1 MTPAERDTLE
11 AMRRLPRPASVA
23 DIARLAGYAKE
34 TVRPYVRRYARCIV
48 PPQPGPAPSLWM
60 LVQPPGQEVPAPPHV
75 APADRVVLAALR
87 EAGRPVS
94 TVELAQATGVRRRT
108 VWRALAA
115 HAEKVGEVKAVSG
128 GRRRVTALWVARP
141 STSNGCEQTRVT
153 VRRRT
158 GDAIARK
165 CPAGMLG

>member
-23 DIARLAGYAKE
+23 RIAEVAGYAKE
-34 TVRPYVRRYARCIV
+34 TVRPYVRRYARCVV
-48 PPQPGPAPSLWM
+48 PPGPGPAPSLWM

-94 TVELAQATGVRRRT
+94 TVELSQTTGVRRRT

-115 HAEKVGEVKAVSG
+115 HAERVGEVEAVSG
-128 GRRRVTALWVARP
+128 GRRRMTALWVARP
-141 STSNGCEQTRVT
+141 SNANTCEQRRDT
-153 VRRRT
+153 VRGPT
-158 GDAIARK
+158 
-165 CPAGMLG
+165 